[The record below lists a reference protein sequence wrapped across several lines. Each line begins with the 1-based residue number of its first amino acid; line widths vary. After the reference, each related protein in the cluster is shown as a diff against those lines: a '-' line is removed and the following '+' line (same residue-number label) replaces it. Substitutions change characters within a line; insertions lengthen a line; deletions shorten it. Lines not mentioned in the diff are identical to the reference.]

1 MSLWRLGRAA
11 LAVVGLAAC
20 ATPAAVER
28 AQLRTALPQRAEV
41 AGVPFEPQDELY
53 CGPAALA
60 MALTWSGPAITQA
73 ELAPEVYTP
82 GREGTLPPD
91 LVAAARSHGR
101 LAVPVADLGDLLAEL
116 AAGHPVLVLQ
126 NLGLDWWPVWHYAV
140 AIGYDRGTGDL
151 VLRSGPEAR
160 QRLALAT
167 FERTWARAGHWGLV
181 ILPPDLL
188 PASADEAAVVRA
200 AAGLERT
207 ARLAAARVAYD
218 AILERWPD
226 SRGALLG
233 RGNVRYAEG
242 DLDGA
247 ELAFRR
253 AVAADPGSG
262 AAWNNLAQVLLERD
276 RPDAALDAAR
286 RAVELGGPLAA
297 TYRTTLH
304 QIQDA
309 ASAPLRSQPAAGP
322 AARSEPAGDPSRRAE
337 HP

>member
-1 MSLWRLGRAA
+1 MLARRLS
-11 LAVVGLAAC
+11 LAVLAAASLAGC

-28 AQLRTALPQRAEV
+28 AERRSALPDRAEV

-60 MALTWSGPAITQA
+60 MALSWSGPRVTQA
-73 ELAPEVYTP
+73 ELAPAVFTP
-82 GREGTLPPD
+82 GRAGTLQAD
-91 LVAAARSHGR
+91 LVAAARGHGR
-101 LAVPVADLGDLLAEL
+101 LAVPVAELGDLLTEL

-126 NLGLDWWPVWHYAV
+126 NLALDWWPVWHYAV
-140 AIGYDRGTGDL
+140 AVGYDRVAGDL

-160 QRLALAT
+160 HEVALAT

-188 PASADEAAVVRA
+188 PASAGETAVVHA
-200 AAGLERT
+200 AAALERT
-207 ARLAAARVAYD
+207 DRLAAARVAYD

-247 ELAFRR
+247 ERAFRR
-253 AVAADPGSG
+253 AVATDPGSG

-276 RPDAALDAAR
+276 RPDAALEAAR
-286 RAVELGGPLAA
+286 RAVELGGPLAG
-297 TYRTTLH
+297 TYRTTLR
-304 QIQDA
+304 QIQNA
-309 ASAPLRSQPAAGP
+309 APARERLPPAGAPATRPGP
-322 AARSEPAGDPSRRAE
+322 AGARMAAR
-337 HP
+337 